1 MENVPVSFGYTSD
14 EETDG
19 ADIINITEE
28 WKYLLHIVTVDYPAQ
43 YRRSF
48 SIDLTAHLLSEGDWV
63 EIADLN
69 ILLQADLANFANAS
83 KVRIGKVK
91 GIIDPVFGVLEGY
104 GAYFQNLYATK
115 NVNIAGTLTAGDEN
129 GFSSTFY
136 VGKIHKNVILNSITG
151 IFNNEAPET
160 IPETTPAGI
169 GDAWQMGLS
178 AEIKVQSSSWRDA
191 HCGLEYCFSLWLKA
205 ESDML
210 LSVFQDEHFIGN
222 ITVNSKE
229 WKRHYLTFR
238 IKLSGTPDMLIRF
251 ECPVAGLRFTSPQ
264 LEAGATPSQY
274 QPTDGRL
281 SYVEDYGAWFSRGG
295 IGGTIQNPLLRLN
308 EDGSISSRDN
318 SFVIKPDGT
327 GHFAGGRF
335 KWTKDTITLQDV
347 TVRWEDL
354 DEEAQENMLPK
365 SVSLTGTDVFHYP
378 DELENDCEPQE
389 IIIYATEHNFT
400 ASTRAWQYFDAASVW
415 KILQGENRDFLKIL
429 PNAHYWE
436 ERKVL
441 SIKFIASWGNKQYEE
456 IFTVRKQ
463 FDGRDSYSIYI
474 ASTEGTVFKNG
485 IVGTTLAAKVMKGGE
500 DVTDKLPENNFRW
513 KRTSGDTESD
523 ALWNSAE
530 HRGKTLEITGG
541 DVYRKAVFDC
551 EVIIS
556 LD

>member
-1 MENVPVSFGYTSD
+1 
-14 EETDG
+14 
-19 ADIINITEE
+19 
-28 WKYLLHIVTVDYPAQ
+28 
-43 YRRSF
+43 
-48 SIDLTAHLLSEGDWV
+48 LTASGVWV

-69 ILLQADLANFANAS
+69 IVLQADMANFANAS
-83 KVRIGKVK
+83 KVRVGKVK

-136 VGKIHKNVILNSITG
+136 VGKIHKNVILNSIT
-151 IFNNEAPET
+151 NEMLDK
-160 IPETTPAGI
+160 IPETTPAGT
-169 GDAWQMGLS
+169 GDAWQMDLS
-178 AEIKVQSSSWRDA
+178 AEIKVQSSQWRNA
-191 HCGLEYCFSLWLKA
+191 HKGLEYCFSLWLKA
-205 ESDML
+205 ECNML
-210 LSVFQDEHFIGN
+210 LSVFQNEHFIGN
-222 ITVNSKE
+222 IAVDSRD
-229 WKRHYLTFR
+229 WKRCHLAFR
-238 IKLSGTPDMLIRF
+238 IKPSDTADMLIRL
-251 ECPVAGLRFTSPQ
+251 ESTAAGLRLASPQ
-264 LEAGATPSQY
+264 LEAGRAPSQY
-274 QPTDGRL
+274 QPTDGTL

-347 TVRWEDL
+347 TIRWEDF
-354 DEEAQENMLPK
+354 DEEAQGNMLPK
-365 SVSLTGTDVFHYP
+365 SVSLSGTDVFHYP
-378 DELENDCEPQE
+378 DELENACEPEE
-389 IIIYATEHNFT
+389 IYIYATEHNFT
-400 ASTRAWQYFDAASVW
+400 ASTRAWQYLNAASVW
-415 KILQGENRDFLKIL
+415 KNLQGENHDFLKIH
-429 PNAHYWE
+429 PGGHYWE

-441 SIKFIASWGNKQYEE
+441 SVKYIAAWEDKRYEE

-474 ASTEGTVFKNG
+474 ASTAGTVFKNG
-485 IVGTTLAAKVMKGGE
+485 IVGTTLAAGVMKGGE
-500 DVTDKLPENNFRW
+500 NITDKIPEYNFLW

-551 EVIIS
+551 EVIVS
-556 LD
+556 A